1 MKRIF
6 LYSLLACLSWT
17 MQSCLF
23 SEEDV
28 FEQSSAERDNAS
40 VAGIKALLMSAENG
54 WNLEYRYGEDGKWG
68 VSNIFLKFDETD
80 VTMASDYATGNYAPG
95 AECKSL
101 YKVQAYQG
109 TELSFDS
116 YNEILHSFCEPE
128 GYNEP
133 GLIGDY
139 EFIVRDTTSN
149 TITLTGK
156 KHGVEM
162 VMTRLADDVDWTAYL
177 QNTSRIADESD
188 LPRYN
193 VMVGGQKVGQIE
205 RSYIERS
212 FFMTENSEDG
222 SMETVYYP
230 FICTEEGIHLMEPL
244 TIGGATMQNL
254 KWNADTETFVC
265 TDEGS
270 NVSLAYEHP
279 EGFDRYAG
287 IYVPQGTMIMNQ
299 LVDYI
304 ELTPYKKGRLYS
316 YELGVSY
323 SGGFTVNFQ
332 FLFNYDIEKDML
344 YIDGNNKMGVDSDG
358 ESIVMYLGHEGND
371 GYFSYIPSHSFRM
384 EGVESV
390 GPSGALTISFR
401 APEGNEGESLL
412 FISSSIVEMWTDF
425 TLTKIG

>member
-6 LYSLLACLSWT
+6 LYSLLACLCGT

-23 SEEDV
+23 SEDDV
-28 FEQSSAERDNAS
+28 FEQSSAERENAS
-40 VAGIKALLMSAENG
+40 VAELKELLKNAENG
-54 WNLEYRYGEDGKWG
+54 WKLEYRYGEEGNWG
-68 VSNIFLKFDETD
+68 VANIFMRFEDD
-80 VTMASDYATGNYAPG
+80 AVIMASDYPTDSYAAG
-95 AECKSL
+95 EECKSL
-101 YKVQAYQG
+101 YTVQSYHG

-116 YNEILHSFCEPE
+116 FNEVLHSFCERVS
-128 GYNEP
+128 YLDA
-133 GLIGDY
+133 GLMGDY
-139 EFIVRDTTSN
+139 EFVVRSSSEDEIQLS
-149 TITLTGK
+149 GK
-156 KHGVEM
+156 KFDADM

>member
-68 VSNIFLKFDETD
+68 VSNIFLKFDDTD

-109 TELSFDS
+109 TVLSFDS

-128 GYNEP
+128 GYNAP

-177 QNTSRIADESD
+177 QNTASVSDDSDFATFKINVNGQEVESVIRD
-188 LPRYN
+188 YRAFTTN
-193 VMVGGQKVGQIE
+193 KMV
-205 RSYIERS
+205 
-212 FFMTENSEDG
+212 DG
-222 SMETVYYP
+222 ELVTTYYP
-230 FICTEEGIHLMEPL
+230 FITTPDGIRMLEPL
-244 TIGGATMQNL
+244 VYDNVELQNF
-254 KWNADTETFVC
+254 KWDSNARVFTC
-265 TDEGS
+265 TDEGV
-270 NVSLAYEHP
+270 NADITYYCP
-279 EGFDRYAG
+279 EGYNRYPGNYTLTLAPNDLFTSPRTSP
-287 IYVPQGTMIMNQ
+287 ISLQVQKESRSYVADISEAVGVSGGLQ
-299 LVDYI
+299 LV
-304 ELTPYKKGRLYS
+304 
-316 YELGVSY
+316 
-323 SGGFTVNFQ
+323 FTYDVARD
-332 FLFNYDIEKDML
+332 DIEIKGQQIGVL
-344 YIDGNNKMGVDSDG
+344 SGIPFYIYPGTAEGDYYDTTDIVISGTTTTDENGMTITFEIDEYGAAGADSWFLLNLSDG
-358 ESIVMYLGHEGND
+358 YLD
-371 GYFSYIPSHSFRM
+371 
-384 EGVESV
+384 
-390 GPSGALTISFR
+390 L
-401 APEGNEGESLL
+401 
-412 FISSSIVEMWTDF
+412 WTSPV
-425 TLTKIG
+425 LTKKN

>member
-109 TELSFDS
+109 TVLSFDS

-287 IYVPQGTMIMNQ
+287 IYVPQGAMTINQ
-299 LVDYI
+299 YASYI

-316 YELGVSY
+316 YKLDIGY
-323 SGGFTVNFQ
+323 ANFQ

-344 YIDGNNKMGVDSDG
+344 YIDGNNKMGVESDG
-358 ESIVMYLGHEGND
+358 EPIVVYLGHEGND

-390 GPSGALTISFR
+390 DPSTGALTISFK
-401 APEGNEGESLL
+401 APEGYEGEWLL
-412 FISSSIVEMWTDF
+412 FIGSSIVEIWTDF